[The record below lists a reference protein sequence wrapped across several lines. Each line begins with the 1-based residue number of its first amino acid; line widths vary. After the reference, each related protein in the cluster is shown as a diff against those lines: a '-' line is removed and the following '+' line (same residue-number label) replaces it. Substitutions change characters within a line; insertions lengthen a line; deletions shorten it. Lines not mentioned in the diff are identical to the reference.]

1 VNPASSM
8 PKPWAVLAYTVADD
22 KSGGSE
28 LDAAA
33 KRELKAICEAADFGQ
48 VNVAAQVDFKHT
60 RGIWRGLLTDKP
72 PSRVPKPTIQKPGA
86 RKAAVRKAGAQKA
99 GAPKPVADHHGHDD
113 DDDDEHPL
121 WRAIVGGVK
130 RSLMH
135 GLTEAAE
142 MNAARADVLQDFL
155 RFGQKG
161 CPADRYIVTFY
172 GHAYGPMGLFF
183 DADAR
188 TRAGTTLRL
197 NDLASS
203 IEGIEGK
210 AAVVI
215 FRDCFMN
222 TLETAYQ
229 LRRASE
235 FMLAS
240 QSVVPVAGVWPWL
253 QFMTALMPSAVSGDV
268 GRALAVQLAH
278 FLDEPSNRGP
288 FDDVPY
294 SLIDLEE
301 AETVVKPLKALV
313 DGLDAARADAKRA
326 AACVKALEGSRIGY
340 PDDHSNPGDPA
351 LLDVPTMCDKL
362 QAVGADTV
370 SGPARALGTAVRE
383 RLVRWHHSQKTA
395 YQGISLYY
403 QPVKPHDIERSFIM
417 SGNAEDAAKD
427 AEYYAKL
434 ALCEATGWH
443 RIALNPIVR
452 ASAAARGGGAA

>member
-1 VNPASSM
+1 MSTASSM

-60 RGIWRGLLTDKP
+60 RGIWRGLLTEKP
-72 PSRVPKPTIQKPGA
+72 HRVHKPDRDT
-86 RKAAVRKAGAQKA
+86 
-99 GAPKPVADHHGHDD
+99 HDD
-113 DDDDEHPL
+113 DDDDHPL
-121 WRAIVGGVK
+121 WRSIVGGIK
-130 RSLMH
+130 RSLLH
-135 GLTEAAE
+135 GIAE
-142 MNAARADVLQDFL
+142 KAELNAARADVLQDFL

-188 TRAGTTLRL
+188 QRSATTLRL

-229 LRRASE
+229 LRRAAE

-240 QSVVPVAGVWPWL
+240 QSVVPIAGVWPWL

-268 GRALAVQLAH
+268 GHALAVQLAH

-288 FDDVPY
+288 FEDVPY
-294 SLIDLEE
+294 SLIDLDE
-301 AETVVKPLKALV
+301 AESVVKPLKALV
-313 DGLDAARADAKRA
+313 NGLDAVRGDAKRS
-326 AACVKALEGSRIGY
+326 AACAKALEGSRIGY
-340 PDDHSNPGDPA
+340 PDDHANPGDPA
-351 LLDVPTMCDKL
+351 LLDVPTMCDRLK
-362 QAVGADTV
+362 AIDVDAV
-370 SGPARALGTAVRE
+370 SGPARALGVAVRE
-383 RLVRWHHSQKTA
+383 RLVRWHHAQKQT

-403 QPVKPHDIERSFIM
+403 QPVKPHDVERSFIM

-443 RIALNPIVR
+443 RIALNPLAR
-452 ASAAARGGGAA
+452 RSTAAARGGAS

>member
-1 VNPASSM
+1 VSSATPTPTPM

-48 VNVAAQVDFKHT
+48 VNVAAQVDFKRT
-60 RGIWRGLLTDKP
+60 RGVWRGLLTEKP
-72 PSRVPKPTIQKPGA
+72 QHVQKPRA
-86 RKAAVRKAGAQKA
+86 KN
-99 GAPKPVADHHGHDD
+99 DD
-113 DDDDEHPL
+113 DDNDDDPPL
-121 WRAIVGGVK
+121 WRSIVSGIK
-130 RSLMH
+130 RSILSA
-135 GLTEAAE
+135 TPEKAE
-142 MNAARADVLQDFL
+142 TNAARGDVLSDFL
-155 RFGQKG
+155 RFGQQG

-188 TRAGTTLRL
+188 QRNAATLRL

-229 LRRASE
+229 LRRAAE

-278 FLDEPSNRGP
+278 FLDEPANRGP

-301 AETVVKPLKALV
+301 AETIVKPLTELV
-313 DGLDAARADAKRA
+313 NAIDAARADGKRS
-326 AACVKALEGSRIGY
+326 AACAKALEGSRIGY
-340 PDDHSNPGDPA
+340 PDDPSNPGDPA
-351 LLDVPTMCDKL
+351 LLDVPTLCDKL
-362 QAVGADTV
+362 QALGADPV
-370 SGPARALGTAVRE
+370 AAPARALGTAVRD
-383 RLVRWHHSQKTA
+383 RLVRWHHSQKQS

-443 RIALNPIVR
+443 RIALNPLAR
-452 ASAAARGGGAA
+452 AAKAVRGGGL

>member
-1 VNPASSM
+1 VSAVSPM

-22 KSGGSE
+22 KSGGSD

-48 VNVAAQVDFKHT
+48 VNVAAQVDFKRT
-60 RGIWRGLLTDKP
+60 RGVWRGLLTEKP
-72 PSRVPKPTIQKPGA
+72 HSAHDPD
-86 RKAAVRKAGAQKA
+86 
-99 GAPKPVADHHGHDD
+99 ADD
-113 DDDDEHPL
+113 HPL
-121 WRAIVGGVK
+121 WRSIIGGMK
-130 RSLMH
+130 RAKLR
-135 GLTEAAE
+135 GLQEKTEL
-142 MNAARADVLQDFL
+142 NAARADVLSDFL

-183 DADAR
+183 DAEAHQ
-188 TRAGTTLRL
+188 RAASTLRL

-203 IEGIEGK
+203 IEGIKGK

-229 LRRASE
+229 LRRAAE

-288 FDDVPY
+288 FEDVPY
-294 SLIDLEE
+294 SLIDLD
-301 AETVVKPLKALV
+301 ETETIVKPLKALV
-313 DGLDAARADAKRA
+313 NALDASRTDAKRA
-326 AACVKALEGSRIGY
+326 AACAKALESARIGY
-340 PDDHSNPGDPA
+340 PDDPSNPGDPA
-351 LLDVPTMCDKL
+351 LLDVPTLCDKL
-362 QAVGADTV
+362 RAIDADAVA
-370 SGPARALGTAVRE
+370 GPARALGVAVRE
-383 RLVRWHHSQKTA
+383 RLVRWHHAQKKS

-443 RIALNPIVR
+443 RIALNPLVR
-452 ASAAARGGGAA
+452 ASTAASGGAS

>member
-1 VNPASSM
+1 VSTASSM

-22 KSGGSE
+22 KSGSSE

-33 KRELKAICEAADFGQ
+33 KRELRAICEAADFGQ

-60 RGIWRGLLTDKP
+60 RGIWRGLLTE
-72 PSRVPKPTIQKPGA
+72 KPTLRVTK
-86 RKAAVRKAGAQKA
+86 V
-99 GAPKPVADHHGHDD
+99 APTPDD
-113 DDDDEHPL
+113 DDDDHPL
-121 WRAIVGGVK
+121 WRSIVGSIK
-130 RSLMH
+130 RSLVR
-135 GLTEAAE
+135 GVAE
-142 MNAARADVLQDFL
+142 KVELNAARADVLQDFL
-155 RFGQKG
+155 RFGQRG
-161 CPADRYIVTFY
+161 CPADRYVVTFY

-188 TRAGTTLRL
+188 QRTATTLRL

-229 LRRASE
+229 LRRAAE

-288 FDDVPY
+288 FEDVPY

-301 AETVVKPLKALV
+301 TETVVKPLKALV
-313 DGLDAARADAKRA
+313 SGLEAVRTDAKRA
-326 AACVKALEGSRIGY
+326 AACAKALEASRIGY

-362 QAVGADTV
+362 KAVDADAV
-370 SGPARALGTAVRE
+370 AGPARALGEAVRE
-383 RLVRWHHSQKTA
+383 RLVRWHHSQKKA

-427 AEYYAKL
+427 AEYYAQL

-443 RIALNPIVR
+443 RIALNPLR
-452 ASAAARGGGAA
+452 KASAAGTARGSAS

>member
-1 VNPASSM
+1 MSHASPM

-33 KRELKAICEAADFGQ
+33 KRELKAMCEAADFGQ

-60 RGIWRGLLTDKP
+60 RGVWRGLLTEQP
-72 PSRVPKPTIQKPGA
+72 PRRAP
-86 RKAAVRKAGAQKA
+86 KA
-99 GAPKPVADHHGHDD
+99 GAPKPNRNHDD
-113 DDDDEHPL
+113 DDDDDHPL
-121 WRAIVGGVK
+121 WRSIVGGIK
-130 RSLMH
+130 RSMH
-135 GLTEAAE
+135 GLAE
-142 MNAARADVLQDFL
+142 RAELNAARAEVLQDFL
-155 RFGQKG
+155 RFGQQG

-188 TRAGTTLRL
+188 QRTASTLRL

-229 LRRASE
+229 LRRAAE

-288 FDDVPY
+288 FEDVPY
-294 SLIDLEE
+294 SLIDLDA
-301 AETVVKPLKALV
+301 AETIVKPLKALV
-313 DGLDAARADAKRA
+313 NALDAARADAKRA
-326 AACVKALEGSRIGY
+326 AACAKALEASRIGY

-351 LLDVPTMCDKL
+351 LLDVPTMCDRL
-362 QAVGADTV
+362 QAIGADSV
-370 SGPARALGTAVRE
+370 AAPARALGAAVRD

-443 RIALNPIVR
+443 RIALNPLAR
-452 ASAAARGGGAA
+452 ASAASRGSAS

>member
-1 VNPASSM
+1 MSATSPM

-33 KRELKAICEAADFGQ
+33 KRELKAMCEAADFGQ
-48 VNVAAQVDFKHT
+48 VNVAAQVDFKRT
-60 RGIWRGLLTDKP
+60 RGVWRGLLTEKP
-72 PSRVPKPTIQKPGA
+72 PPRRPETGSKAGVPKPTS
-86 RKAAVRKAGAQKA
+86 RN
-99 GAPKPVADHHGHDD
+99 DD
-113 DDDDEHPL
+113 DDDDDDHPL
-121 WRAIVGGVK
+121 WRSIVGGMK
-130 RSLMH
+130 RSH
-135 GLTEAAE
+135 
-142 MNAARADVLQDFL
+142 AARPHGEEPNSTPRAPTSCRTSCVSASKAA
-155 RFGQKG
+155 RRIATSSPSTVMRMGRWG
-161 CPADRYIVTFY
+161 CSS
-172 GHAYGPMGLFF
+172 
-183 DADAR
+183 
-188 TRAGTTLRL
+188 TRMRVSATATTLRL

-229 LRRASE
+229 LRRAAE

-253 QFMTALMPSAVSGDV
+253 QFMTTLMPSAVSGDV

-288 FDDVPY
+288 FEDVPY
-294 SLIDLEE
+294 SLIDLDE
-301 AETVVKPLKALV
+301 AETIVKPLKALV
-313 DGLDAARADAKRA
+313 NGLDAARADAKRA
-326 AACVKALEGSRIGY
+326 AACAKALEASRIGY

-351 LLDVPTMCDKL
+351 LLDVPTLCDKL
-362 QAVGADTV
+362 QAIDADSV
-370 SGPARALGTAVRE
+370 AGPARALGEAVRD
-383 RLVRWHHSQKTA
+383 RLVRWHHSQKKA

-443 RIALNPIVR
+443 RIALNPLGACVDGR
-452 ASAAARGGGAA
+452 ARRRR

>member
-1 VNPASSM
+1 M

-22 KSGGSE
+22 KSGGSD

-60 RGIWRGLLTDKP
+60 RGVWRGLLTERP
-72 PSRVPKPTIQKPGA
+72 QRRVQKPGS
-86 RKAAVRKAGAQKA
+86 
-99 GAPKPVADHHGHDD
+99 APSSKPGPDDDRDD
-113 DDDDEHPL
+113 DDDDDHPL
-121 WRAIVGGVK
+121 WRAILGGIK
-130 RSLMH
+130 RSTAHALAEVA
-135 GLTEAAE
+135 EA
-142 MNAARADVLQDFL
+142 NAARADVLQDFL

-188 TRAGTTLRL
+188 QRSATTLRL

-229 LRRASE
+229 LRRAAE

-253 QFMTALMPSAVSGDV
+253 QFMTTLMPSAVSADV

-278 FLDEPSNRGP
+278 FLDQPSNRGP
-288 FDDVPY
+288 FEDVPY
-294 SLIDLEE
+294 SLIDLDE
-301 AETVVKPLKALV
+301 AETIVKPLKALV
-313 DGLDAARADAKRA
+313 NGLDAVRADAKRA
-326 AACVKALEGSRIGY
+326 AACAKALEAARIGY
-340 PDDHSNPGDPA
+340 PDDPSNPGDPA
-351 LLDVPTMCDKL
+351 LLDVPTLCDKL
-362 QAVGADTV
+362 QAVNADSV
-370 SGPARALGTAVRE
+370 DGPARALGEAVRK
-383 RLVRWHHSQKTA
+383 RLVRWHHSQKQA
-395 YQGISLYY
+395 YRGISLYY

-434 ALCEATGWH
+434 AICEATGWH
-443 RIALNPIVR
+443 RIALNPLAR
-452 ASAAARGGGAA
+452 SPAAARGSAS

>member
-48 VNVAAQVDFKHT
+48 VNVAAQVDFKRT
-60 RGIWRGLLTDKP
+60 RGVWRGLLTEKP
-72 PSRVPKPTIQKPGA
+72 SNAPEPS
-86 RKAAVRKAGAQKA
+86 AA
-99 GAPKPVADHHGHDD
+99 DTDD
-113 DDDDEHPL
+113 DHPL
-121 WRAIVGGVK
+121 WRSIVGGIK
-130 RSLMH
+130 RSRLS
-135 GLTEAAE
+135 GLLEGAE
-142 MNAARADVLQDFL
+142 TNAARADVLQDFL

-188 TRAGTTLRL
+188 TRSANTLRL

-229 LRRASE
+229 LRRAAE

-253 QFMTALMPSAVSGDV
+253 QFMTTLMPSAVSGDV

-278 FLDEPSNRGP
+278 FLDEPANRGP
-288 FDDVPY
+288 FEDVPY

-301 AETVVKPLKALV
+301 AETIVKPLKALADAL
-313 DGLDAARADAKRA
+313 DGARGDAKRST
-326 AACVKALEGSRIGY
+326 ACAKALEASRIGY
-340 PDDHSNPGDPA
+340 PDDPSNPGDPA
-351 LLDVPTMCDKL
+351 LLDVPTLCDKL
-362 QAVGADTV
+362 GALGTDPV
-370 SGPARALGTAVRE
+370 AGPARALGDAVRD
-383 RLVRWHHSQKTA
+383 RLVRWHHSQKKT

-403 QPVKPHDIERSFIM
+403 QPVKPHDVERSFIM

-427 AEYYAKL
+427 AEYYGRL

-443 RIALNPIVR
+443 RIALNPLAR
-452 ASAAARGGGAA
+452 ASTAARGAS

>member
-1 VNPASSM
+1 MSSASSI

-22 KSGGSE
+22 RSGGSD

-48 VNVAAQVDFKHT
+48 VNVAAQVDFKRT
-60 RGIWRGLLTDKP
+60 RGVWRGLLTEKP
-72 PSRVPKPTIQKPGA
+72 EIRKVRVAKPDAHTTTA
-86 RKAAVRKAGAQKA
+86 HATSAHAKAAKAKA
-99 GAPKPVADHHGHDD
+99 AAAADD
-113 DDDDEHPL
+113 DDDDGNDDHPL
-121 WRAIVGGVK
+121 WRSIVGSIK
-130 RSLMH
+130 RSILG
-135 GLTEAAE
+135 GLQEVAE

-188 TRAGTTLRL
+188 QRSATTLRL

-253 QFMTALMPSAVSGDV
+253 QFMTTLMPSAVSGDV

-301 AETVVKPLKALV
+301 AETIVKPLKALTDAL
-313 DGLDAARADAKRA
+313 DGARGDAKRS
-326 AACVKALEGSRIGY
+326 AACAKALESSRIGY
-340 PDDHSNPGDPA
+340 PDDPSNPGDPA
-351 LLDVPTMCDKL
+351 LLDVPTLCDKL
-362 QAVGADTV
+362 QALGTDPVA
-370 SGPARALGTAVRE
+370 GPARELGTAVRE
-383 RLVRWHHSQKTA
+383 RLVRWHHSQKKS

-403 QPVKPHDIERSFIM
+403 QPVKPHDVERSFIM

-443 RIALNPIVR
+443 RIALNPFRR
-452 ASAAARGGGAA
+452 ASTAARGA

>member
-1 VNPASSM
+1 VSTASPM

-33 KRELKAICEAADFGQ
+33 KRELKAMCEAADFGQ

-60 RGIWRGLLTDKP
+60 RGVWRGLLTEKP
-72 PSRVPKPTIQKPGA
+72 PPRVPKSGLQKPG
-86 RKAAVRKAGAQKA
+86 VQKR
-99 GAPKPVADHHGHDD
+99 GVQKRDD
-113 DDDDEHPL
+113 DDDDDHPL
-121 WRAIVGGVK
+121 WHAIVGGVK
-130 RSLMH
+130 RSLLR
-135 GLTEAAE
+135 GLAE
-142 MNAARADVLQDFL
+142 KAELNAARADVLQDFL
-155 RFGQKG
+155 RFGQRD

-188 TRAGTTLRL
+188 QRAATTLRL

-253 QFMTALMPSAVSGDV
+253 QFMTTLMPSAVSGDV

-288 FDDVPY
+288 FEDVPY

-301 AETVVKPLKALV
+301 AETVVKPLTALV
-313 DGLDAARADAKRA
+313 NGIDAARADAKRA
-326 AACVKALEGSRIGY
+326 AACAKALEASRIGY

-351 LLDVPTMCDKL
+351 LLDVPTLCDKL
-362 QAVGADTV
+362 QAVDADSV
-370 SGPARALGTAVRE
+370 SGPARALGMAVRD
-383 RLVRWHHSQKTA
+383 RLVRWHHSQKKA

-443 RIALNPIVR
+443 RIALNPLAR
-452 ASAAARGGGAA
+452 ATAARGGAS

>member
-1 VNPASSM
+1 M

-22 KSGGSE
+22 KSGGSK

-60 RGIWRGLLTDKP
+60 RGVWRGLLTEP
-72 PSRVPKPTIQKPGA
+72 PQRRVQKL
-86 RKAAVRKAGAQKA
+86 VQKL
-99 GAPKPVADHHGHDD
+99 APKPAQKPADD
-113 DDDDEHPL
+113 DDDDDDDDHPL
-121 WRAIVGGVK
+121 WRSIVGGIK
-130 RSLMH
+130 RSVIR
-135 GLTEAAE
+135 EIAE
-142 MNAARADVLQDFL
+142 IAEGNAARADVLQDFL
-155 RFGQKG
+155 RFGQRG

-188 TRAGTTLRL
+188 QRTATTLRL

-229 LRRASE
+229 LRRAAE

-278 FLDEPSNRGP
+278 FLDEPANRGP
-288 FDDVPY
+288 FEDVPY
-294 SLIDLEE
+294 SLIDLDA
-301 AETVVKPLKALV
+301 AETIVKPLKALV
-313 DGLDAARADAKRA
+313 SGLEAARADAKRA
-326 AACVKALEGSRIGY
+326 AACAKALEASRIGY
-340 PDDHSNPGDPA
+340 PDDPRNPGDPA
-351 LLDVPTMCDKL
+351 LLDVPTLCDKL
-362 QAVGADTV
+362 QAVKADAV
-370 SGPARALGTAVRE
+370 DGPARALGEAVRE
-383 RLVRWHHSQKTA
+383 KLVRWHHSQKQA

-434 ALCEATGWH
+434 AICEATGWH
-443 RIALNPIVR
+443 RIALNPFAR
-452 ASAAARGGGAA
+452 PSSAAARGRA

>member
-1 VNPASSM
+1 VSPASSM

-60 RGIWRGLLTDKP
+60 RGIWRGLLTEKP
-72 PSRVPKPTIQKPGA
+72 HRVHKPDRDT
-86 RKAAVRKAGAQKA
+86 
-99 GAPKPVADHHGHDD
+99 HDD
-113 DDDDEHPL
+113 DDDDDHPL
-121 WRAIVGGVK
+121 WRSIVGGIK
-130 RSLMH
+130 RSLLH
-135 GLTEAAE
+135 GIAE
-142 MNAARADVLQDFL
+142 KAELNAARADVLQDFL

-188 TRAGTTLRL
+188 QRSGTTLRL

-229 LRRASE
+229 LRRAAE

-240 QSVVPVAGVWPWL
+240 QSVVPIAGVWPWL

-268 GRALAVQLAH
+268 GHALAVQLAH

-288 FDDVPY
+288 FEDVPY
-294 SLIDLEE
+294 SLIDLDE
-301 AETVVKPLKALV
+301 AESVVKPLKALV
-313 DGLDAARADAKRA
+313 NGLDAVRGDAKRS
-326 AACVKALEGSRIGY
+326 AACAKALEGSRIGY
-340 PDDHSNPGDPA
+340 PDDHANPGDPA
-351 LLDVPTMCDKL
+351 LLDVPTMCDRLK
-362 QAVGADTV
+362 AIDVDAV
-370 SGPARALGTAVRE
+370 SGPARALGVAVRE
-383 RLVRWHHSQKTA
+383 RLVRWHHAQKQT

-403 QPVKPHDIERSFIM
+403 QPVKPHDVERSFIM

-443 RIALNPIVR
+443 RIALNPLAR
-452 ASAAARGGGAA
+452 GSTAAARGGAS

>member
-1 VNPASSM
+1 M

-60 RGIWRGLLTDKP
+60 RGVWRGLLTE
-72 PSRVPKPTIQKPGA
+72 KPG
-86 RKAAVRKAGAQKA
+86 R
-99 GAPKPVADHHGHDD
+99 DD
-113 DDDDEHPL
+113 HPL
-121 WRAIVGGVK
+121 WRSIVGGIK
-130 RSLMH
+130 RSLIS
-135 GLTEAAE
+135 GFTETAE
-142 MNAARADVLQDFL
+142 LNAARADVLQDFL

-188 TRAGTTLRL
+188 TRSATTLRL
-197 NDLASS
+197 NELASS

-229 LRRASE
+229 LRRAAE

-240 QSVVPVAGVWPWL
+240 QSVVPIAGVWPWL
-253 QFMTALMPSAVSGDV
+253 QFMTTLMPSAVSADV

-288 FDDVPY
+288 FEDVPY
-294 SLIDLEE
+294 SLIDLDETE
-301 AETVVKPLKALV
+301 AIVKPLKALV
-313 DGLDAARADAKRA
+313 NGLDAARTDAKRS
-326 AACVKALEGSRIGY
+326 AACAKALEASRIGY
-340 PDDHSNPGDPA
+340 PDDHANPGDPA
-351 LLDVPTMCDKL
+351 LLDVPTLCDKL
-362 QAVGADTV
+362 QAVDTD
-370 SGPARALGTAVRE
+370 SIAGPARALGVVVRE
-383 RLVRWHHSQKTA
+383 RLVRWHHSQKKT

-443 RIALNPIVR
+443 RIALHPLTR
-452 ASAAARGGGAA
+452 AATAARGGAS